1 MATACRS
8 VHTLLIIHFQ
18 SVLCPR
24 SFQSCPVSLSF
35 SQAGFLTHLASI
47 SKNEHHT
54 YRLLYKNVLGLQ
66 ATPVFFFFFCAWT
79 QTWPLSLRKDL
90 ALPLPTLGIPNQT
103 ACSQCL
109 AFPLLATPGNHLL
122 GQVSVP
128 GTQWLTWFH
137 TCFVLHKG
145 NSTRSL
151 HKRSWGKSYAGLWQW
166 PQLSR

>member
-66 ATPVFFFFFCAWT
+66 ATPVFFFFFLCLDTDLTLELEERFSTSASHPWHSQPDSLLSVSGIPSPGYPRKPSAWPSLCPWDTVADMVPHMLRST
-79 QTWPLSLRKDL
+79 QGEFYKKSTQEELRKILCWPLTVTS
-90 ALPLPTLGIPNQT
+90 A
-103 ACSQCL
+103 
-109 AFPLLATPGNHLL
+109 
-122 GQVSVP
+122 V
-128 GTQWLTWFH
+128 
-137 TCFVLHKG
+137 
-145 NSTRSL
+145 
-151 HKRSWGKSYAGLWQW
+151 
-166 PQLSR
+166 